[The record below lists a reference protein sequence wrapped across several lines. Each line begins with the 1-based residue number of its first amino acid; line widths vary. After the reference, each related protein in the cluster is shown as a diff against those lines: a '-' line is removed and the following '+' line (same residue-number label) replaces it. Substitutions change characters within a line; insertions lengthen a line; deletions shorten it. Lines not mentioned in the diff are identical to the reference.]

1 MSQEDTVSPV
11 PEQSFDG
18 DSVLSDRPAS
28 LDGKRIGLLSN
39 AKKNSD
45 HFLESV
51 AARLGERADVTVDDL
66 RQKPTAT
73 SPATDEVYDE
83 LAECDVV
90 LTAYGDCGSCSSWT
104 MHDAIQ
110 LEKRGIPTVVFCSE
124 EFTTLCQFEAE
135 NQECPGLPIVE
146 FEHPIADLDPETVR
160 DDRVTDA
167 IVDEV
172 LDALTASSDVLMER
186 YQGRYTAES

>member
-1 MSQEDTVSPV
+1 MSKEDTVNPV
-11 PEQSFDG
+11 PDRTTSG
-18 DSVLSDRPAS
+18 DSVLSDRLSS
-28 LDGKRIGLLSN
+28 LDGKTVGLLSN

-51 AARLGERADVTVDDL
+51 AAHLRERADVTVADL
-66 RQKPTAT
+66 ITKPTAT
-73 SPATDEVYDE
+73 SPADDEVYE
-83 LAECDVV
+83 QLAAYDVV

-110 LEKRGIPTVVFCSE
+110 MEKRGIPTVVFCSE

-146 FEHPIADLDPETVR
+146 FEHPIADLDPDTVR
-160 DDRVTDA
+160 EKRVTDA

-172 LDALTASSDVLMER
+172 VDALTDSTDALMNR

>member
-1 MSQEDTVSPV
+1 MSKEDTVNPV
-11 PEQSFDG
+11 PERTAG
-18 DSVLSDRPAS
+18 GESVLSARPAS
-28 LDGKRIGLLSN
+28 LDGKTVGLLSN

-51 AARLGERADVTVDDL
+51 ADRLAERADVTVADL
-66 RQKPTAT
+66 LTKPTAT
-73 SPATDEVYDE
+73 SPASDEVYDQ
-83 LAECDVV
+83 LAECDAV

-104 MHDAIQ
+104 LHDAIQ
-110 LEKRGIPTVVFCSE
+110 LEKRDVPAVVFCSE

-146 FEHPIADLDPETVR
+146 FEHPIADLAPETVR
-160 DDRVTDA
+160 SERVTDA

-172 LDALTASSDVLMER
+172 IDALTDSTDALVER